1 MYEIFKHTKN
11 TRPILINSNQFIRS
25 DIPCLITEDEYIWLK
40 ENNILTIIDLRSEQ
54 EQNLKPCPLK
64 NNPCFRYMSLPVTGG
79 NNIPETPSNV
89 PVSYLAMC
97 DEQMNVIIDTI
108 MNATTNVMYFCNA
121 GKDRTGVVSAIL
133 LKKLGY
139 DNQYIINDYLQS
151 EYNLKEM
158 LISFSE
164 SNPEIDINVITPCRK
179 YIDTFLKLYEKNLV
193 YKFRKG

>member
-1 MYEIFKHTKN
+1 MSEIFKYTKN
-11 TRPILINSNQFIRS
+11 TRPVLINSNQFIRS
-25 DIPCLITEDEYIWLK
+25 DVPCLITEEEYIWLK

-64 NNPCFRYMSLPVTGG
+64 NNSCFRYMSLSVTGG
-79 NNIPETPSNV
+79 NNIPETPSDV
-89 PVSYLAMC
+89 PVSYLKMC
-97 DEQMNVIIDTI
+97 DEQMNIIIDTI

-151 EYNLKEM
+151 GHNLKET
-158 LISFSE
+158 LISFAE
-164 SNPEIDINVITPCRK
+164 SNPETDINVITPCRK
-179 YIDTFLKLYEKNLV
+179 YIDTFLKLYEEKNG
-193 YKFRKG
+193 KICS